1 MNDITLKIEGMS
13 CQHCVMRVKKAIDSV
28 QGVSK
33 AEVVIGQ
40 AVVSF
45 DETKNI
51 KRGDLCGRREG
62 RIQDSRQLTG
72 LSRSRALNEKLP
84 FRLRLPTM
92 KIREKIFFRGRDL
105 YFPVGHNR
113 RNCLS

>member
-13 CQHCVMRVKKAIDSV
+13 CQHCVMRVKKAIDAV

-45 DETKNI
+45 DETKTSKEEI
-51 KRGDLCGRREG
+51 
-62 RIQDSRQLTG
+62 S
-72 LSRSRALNEKLP
+72 AAVEKAGY
-84 FRLRLPTM
+84 
-92 KIREKIFFRGRDL
+92 KIAG
-105 YFPVGHNR
+105 
-113 RNCLS
+113 S

>member
-13 CQHCVMRVKKAIDSV
+13 CQHCVMRVKKAIDAV

-45 DETKNI
+45 DETKTSKKEI
-51 KRGDLCGRREG
+51 C
-62 RIQDSRQLTG
+62 
-72 LSRSRALNEKLP
+72 AAVEKAGY
-84 FRLRLPTM
+84 
-92 KIREKIFFRGRDL
+92 KIAG
-105 YFPVGHNR
+105 
-113 RNCLS
+113 S